1 MSPTSKTAVSPALAE
16 LREELGA
23 IDAELVALLSRRIGV
38 ARRIGEAKRAAHL
51 ATLDTR
57 REAQVVA
64 AAARRARQA
73 GLSEEAVRDI
83 FWPIVAM
90 CRRAQQDDDS

>member
-1 MSPTSKTAVSPALAE
+1 MTPASKTSPALPA

-23 IDAELVALLSRRIGV
+23 LDAELIHLLRRRVQIARKIGV
-38 ARRIGEAKRAAHL
+38 EKRAAGV
-51 ATLDTR
+51 ATLDPR

-64 AAARRARQA
+64 AAAKLARQA
-73 GLSEEAVRDI
+73 GLAEESVRDI

-90 CRRAQQDDDS
+90 CRRAQQDDAP